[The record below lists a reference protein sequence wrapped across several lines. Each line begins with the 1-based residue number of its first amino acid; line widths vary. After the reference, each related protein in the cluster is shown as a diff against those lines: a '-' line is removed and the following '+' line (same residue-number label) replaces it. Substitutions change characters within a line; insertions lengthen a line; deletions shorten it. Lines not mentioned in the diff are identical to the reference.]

1 MPRDYYDILGVSRS
15 ADAAAIRKAFRK
27 LARKYHPDVDAS
39 DDAKKRFQEVQE
51 AYDVLS
57 DPEKRKRYD
66 QFGHAAF
73 GGGGGGAGT
82 NADPFSGFGRASS
95 NAGPGGFSFR
105 TDQSGEEV
113 DLSGIFEQLFGQRG
127 RGGGRTGQAGGGF
140 GGQGFGGF
148 GPFGSTGTGG
158 RSSPGQAPVP
168 GDNLRHT
175 ITIPFDVAVQGGSYT
190 VQLQS
195 GSQTQTIDV
204 KIPRGINPGAKLR
217 VRGKGQPSPTGG
229 KPGDLILTVNVA
241 DHPYFRREGLDL
253 YIEVP
258 VSISEA
264 AFGAKVDVPT
274 LDGKATLSVPPGS
287 SGGRKLRLRGAGIQ
301 NTKGDK
307 GDLYAILRLHIP
319 EKLTDKQRQ
328 LLEEL
333 AGSLPDPRAQVP
345 WQ

>member
-1 MPRDYYDILGVSRS
+1 MPRDYYDILGVNRS

-27 LARKYHPDVDAS
+27 LARKYHPDVNAS
-39 DDAKKRFQEVQE
+39 DDATQRFQEVQE

-57 DPEKRKRYD
+57 DPDKRKRYD

-73 GGGGGGAGT
+73 GGGGDAGT

-105 TDQSGEEV
+105 MDQSGEDI
-113 DLSGIFEQLFGQRG
+113 DLSGVFEQLFGQRG
-127 RGGGRTGQAGGGF
+127 RQAGRGGR

-148 GPFGSTGTGG
+148 GPFAAGG
-158 RSSPGQAPVP
+158 AQGRPRAGQAAVP
-168 GDNLRHT
+168 GDDLRHA
-175 ITIPFDVAVQGGSYT
+175 ITIPFDVAVRGGSYT

-204 KIPRGINPGAKLR
+204 KVPKGVNPGARLR

-241 DHPYFRREGLDL
+241 AHPYFRREGLDL
-253 YIEVP
+253 YVDVP

-274 LDGKATLSVPPGS
+274 LDGKATLTVPAGS
-287 SGGRKLRLRGAGIQ
+287 SGGRKLRLRGAGIE
-301 NTKGDK
+301 NSKGDK
-307 GDLYAILRLHIP
+307 GDLYAVIRLHIP

-333 AGSLPDPRAQVP
+333 AGSLPDPRAEVP
-345 WQ
+345 W